1 VAGAGDRSLNRQVL
15 EAPIR
20 ALSHHIKE
28 VLVENVVARPAPQTQ
43 IDFGSVMQLPYAES
57 EVGFRLPDGRSER
70 VLLETA
76 YPTEFVV
83 HEPTLVESGA
93 VYMPLEILKF
103 ELVGTSELVWPG
115 ETVKV
120 FGGVDSIDGGRPIYG
135 SVHLPANT
143 ALEEGAD
150 SEQQLYLTM
159 QTPLGLL
166 RNETPVVMRGKVYR
180 VPPIGSRFES
190 QGDVALYDVG
200 GEKRL
205 TVWACANA
213 S

>member
-1 VAGAGDRSLNRQVL
+1 MSNLVRVAPETL
-15 EAPIR
+15 
-20 ALSHHIKE
+20 
-28 VLVENVVARPAPQTQ
+28 
-43 IDFGSVMQLPYAES
+43 IDFGSVMELAYAES

-76 YPTEFVV
+76 YPTQFVV

-103 ELVGTSELVWPG
+103 ELVGTSEVVWPG

-120 FGGVDSIDGGRPIYG
+120 FGGVDSIEGGRTIRG
-135 SVHLPANT
+135 SVHVPAGT
-143 ALEEGAD
+143 AIEDGAD
-150 SEQQLYLTM
+150 SEQQLYLHM
-159 QTPLGLL
+159 QTPIGLL
-166 RNETPVVMRGKVYR
+166 RNETPIIMRGKVFR
-180 VPPIGSRFES
+180 VPPLGSRFES
-190 QGDVALYDVG
+190 QGDVALYDAA
-200 GEKRL
+200 GEKQL